1 MAETEGKKQRGGK
14 MMKMNDD
21 KMSQAEYDRFID
33 LMAQMYLKY
42 GGKYRVVTK
51 EDVLKQ
57 FPKRQSKKQSKR
69 RKYFRKGA

>member
-1 MAETEGKKQRGGK
+1 
-14 MMKMNDD
+14 MMKLKDD

-57 FPKRQSKKQSKR
+57 FPKRQSKKHSR
-69 RKYFRKGA
+69 GRKCYRKEE

>member
-1 MAETEGKKQRGGK
+1 
-14 MMKMNDD
+14 MMKLKDD

-33 LMAQMYLKY
+33 LMARMYLKY

-57 FPKRQSKKQSKR
+57 FPKRQSKEQSR
-69 RKYFRKGA
+69 GRKCYRKEE

>member
-1 MAETEGKKQRGGK
+1 MIKLK
-14 MMKMNDD
+14 DD

-33 LMAQMYLKY
+33 LMVRMYLKY

-57 FPKRQSKKQSKR
+57 FPKRQSKKQSR
-69 RKYFRKGA
+69 GRKCYRKEE

>member
-1 MAETEGKKQRGGK
+1 
-14 MMKMNDD
+14 MMKLKDD

-57 FPKRQSKKQSKR
+57 FPKRQSKKQSR
-69 RKYFRKGA
+69 GRKCYRKEE